1 MQAPL
6 RRYITAGVALV
17 GASAIA
23 VASNAAAPPEITIA
37 NPAVPSVQLTASPF
51 DPYLAALAEA
61 RENIEDLILQAIADP
76 ALPPG
81 LSLENLIGGLID
93 DPEANFEAFV
103 AGRGTRACPGIDSAG
118 ALGKCGQRRWRS
130 ARRHRGGIRR
140 HRCRPAG
147 LGLLA
152 AEHRCID
159 SAQHSVAI
167 VGHPDWRHSRQ
178 LLSARRRMRLPVPPS
193 VGCWQRRWR
202 RKPFSML

>member
-103 AGRGTRACPGIDSAG
+103 ACP
-118 ALGKCGQRRWRS
+118 
-130 ARRHRGGIRR
+130 
-140 HRCRPAG
+140 
-147 LGLLA
+147 
-152 AEHRCID
+152 
-159 SAQHSVAI
+159 
-167 VGHPDWRHSRQ
+167 RHSGLPWNR
-178 LLSARRRMRLPVPPS
+178 LCRCSWKMRPTALA
-193 VGCWQRRWR
+193 QRST
-202 RKPFSML
+202 P